1 MFIYFKMFFQML
13 FFGRC
18 VENFEKCSQ
27 ADVDVEWQLRGR
39 SLEKRAFQESPGS
52 GKGPER
58 RMNAQKMLK
67 AELCSDQ
74 GSTLSSCM
82 FYHISY
88 M

>member
-1 MFIYFKMFFQML
+1 M
-13 FFGRC
+13 
-18 VENFEKCSQ
+18 
-27 ADVDVEWQLRGR
+27 DVEWQLRGR

-74 GSTLSSCM
+74 GSTLSSCHFM
-82 FYHISY
+82 YVLSYLIYVTCHISLESTA
-88 M
+88 